1 MPVVTLITLLATRG
15 RVTTRDPIADGA
27 SSPQMKAMTGS
38 RAGWTHIPLVR
49 HGLVALG
56 FVLIALTPLVG
67 PIPGPGGIIVFG
79 AGLSL
84 ILKYTGW
91 AKRLYV
97 RFKRRHPN
105 KGRWADWSLRRASA
119 RRREAL
125 HRAFAAG
132 SVVEAGREQ
141 ASRYEGDNAGQPLH
155 QPAAPVG
162 HDQMRAAPQPAT
174 TPAASQPGHP
184 RTGED
189 H

>member
-1 MPVVTLITLLATRG
+1 
-15 RVTTRDPIADGA
+15 
-27 SSPQMKAMTGS
+27 MKAMNGE
-38 RAGWTHIPLVR
+38 RPKRGWTDNYLVR
-49 HGLVALG
+49 QCLVGLG

-119 RRREAL
+119 RRREEI
-125 HRAFAAG
+125 RKQG
-132 SVVEAGREQ
+132 EADSGTL
-141 ASRYEGDNAGQPLH
+141 AD
-155 QPAAPVG
+155 
-162 HDQMRAAPQPAT
+162 
-174 TPAASQPGHP
+174 
-184 RTGED
+184 
-189 H
+189 